1 MDAVQARWKDF
12 KSRVKKDYFEP
23 YKDNDELLLSC
34 PDARVENSQWQTLVQ
49 YWKDENVKV
58 AFSLSIYTYIY
69 LFTFTGH

>member
-34 PDARVENSQWQTLVQ
+34 PNARVENSQWQTLVQ
-49 YWKDENVKV
+49 Y
-58 AFSLSIYTYIY
+58 
-69 LFTFTGH
+69 